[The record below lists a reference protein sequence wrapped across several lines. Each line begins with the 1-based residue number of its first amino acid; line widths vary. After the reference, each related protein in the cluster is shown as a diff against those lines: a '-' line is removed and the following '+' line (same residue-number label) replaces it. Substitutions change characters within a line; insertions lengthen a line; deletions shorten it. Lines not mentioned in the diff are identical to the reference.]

1 MPRDSGAGNALRKAS
16 EADQPMSWHLISL
29 PSPLVSGEKVPMRI
43 EDREILI
50 CRIEDDYFALGS
62 RCTHSAWPLAGEPI
76 EGMEIVCTLH
86 GARFDLRDGCP
97 TGGPATKPL
106 ATFPLEFRDGELY
119 VSI

>member
-1 MPRDSGAGNALRKAS
+1 
-16 EADQPMSWHLISL
+16 MSWHLISL
-29 PSPLVSGEKVPMRI
+29 SSPLISGEKIPICI

-50 CRIEDDYFALGS
+50 CRVKDDYFALGS

-97 TGGPATKPL
+97 TGGPANKPL
-106 ATFPLEFRDGELY
+106 ATFPIELRDGELY